1 MKSKWKR
8 IALISII
15 VLIAAGGI
23 IYYFYAIDKD
33 KNGLTKQDVAQAEKA
48 LMAYI
53 ALRNQGDIEGSLN
66 CLSEFYADE
75 LENWRKAYE
84 LGSGIILDDF
94 HAEYDIDL
102 SYRHIGYVRGWG
114 SRVAEYKLEAKVI
127 YFSCSFS
134 VVEKQT
140 GSALGSGM
148 EAGEKCV
155 GYGYWLIK
163 ENGKWKILTNGY

>member
-1 MKSKWKR
+1 MKSKWKK
-8 IALISII
+8 IALIGII
-15 VLIAAGGI
+15 VLLAAGGI
-23 IYYFYAIDKD
+23 LYYFYAVDKD
-33 KNGLTKQDVAQAEKA
+33 KNGLTRKDVAQAEKA
-48 LMAYI
+48 LLKYI
-53 ALRNQGDIEGSLN
+53 ALRNQGDVSGCLS
-66 CLSEFYADE
+66 CLSEFYAE
-75 LENWRKAYE
+75 ESESMRESYE
-84 LGSGIILDDF
+84 LGSGVILEDF

-102 SYRHIGYVRGWG
+102 SYRQIGYVRGTG
-114 SRVAEYKLEAKVI
+114 RPFAEYKPEAKVI

-148 EAGEKCV
+148 EAGENYV

>member
-1 MKSKWKR
+1 MKSKWKEV
-8 IALISII
+8 ALIGII
-15 VLIAAGGI
+15 VLLAAGGI
-23 IYYFYAIDKD
+23 FYYFYAVGKD
-33 KNGLTKQDVAQAEKA
+33 KNGLTKQDVAQAEKV
-48 LMAYI
+48 LLGYI

-75 LENWRKAYE
+75 LEKERKSYE
-84 LGSGIILDDF
+84 LGSGIILEGF

-102 SYRHIGYVRGWG
+102 SYRCIGYVRGGG
-114 SRVAEYKLEAKVI
+114 SWVAEYKPEAKVI

-148 EAGEKCV
+148 EAGENYV
-155 GYGYWLIK
+155 NYGYWLIK
-163 ENGKWKILTNGY
+163 ENGQWKILANGY

>member
-1 MKSKWKR
+1 MKSKWKK
-8 IALISII
+8 IVLIGII
-15 VLIAAGGI
+15 VLLAAGGI
-23 IYYFYAIDKD
+23 LYYFYAVDKD

-48 LMAYI
+48 LLAYI
-53 ALRNQGDIEGSLN
+53 ALENQGDSSGCLG

-75 LENWRKAYE
+75 LERKRQSYE
-84 LGSGIILDDF
+84 LGSGIILEGF

-102 SYRHIGYVRGWG
+102 RYRQIKSLRGWG
-114 SRVAEYKLEAKVI
+114 SAVAEYKPEAKVI

-148 EAGEKCV
+148 TAGQNYV
-155 GYGYWLIK
+155 NYGYCLIK
-163 ENGKWKILTNGY
+163 ENGQWKILTNGY